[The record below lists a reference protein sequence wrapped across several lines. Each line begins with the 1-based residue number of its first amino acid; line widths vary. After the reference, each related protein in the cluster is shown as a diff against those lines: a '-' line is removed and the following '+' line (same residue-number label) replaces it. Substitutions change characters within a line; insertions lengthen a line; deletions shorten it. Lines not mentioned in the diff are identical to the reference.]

1 MCYNAPS
8 RNRCRL
14 DSEKQKLTLDV
25 VAMQERLAEQS
36 KTMDVL
42 SKKFNKLSGKH
53 VLIQQDL
60 QVSQQ
65 SRVKSEQ
72 QASCLL
78 DKLEDAEVTLKE
90 ALLMSTKLQQVRE

>member
-1 MCYNAPS
+1 
-8 RNRCRL
+8 
-14 DSEKQKLTLDV
+14 
-25 VAMQERLAEQS
+25 
-36 KTMDVL
+36 MDVL

-53 VLIQQDL
+53 ALIQQDL

-78 DKLEDAEVTLKE
+78 DKLEDVEVTLKE